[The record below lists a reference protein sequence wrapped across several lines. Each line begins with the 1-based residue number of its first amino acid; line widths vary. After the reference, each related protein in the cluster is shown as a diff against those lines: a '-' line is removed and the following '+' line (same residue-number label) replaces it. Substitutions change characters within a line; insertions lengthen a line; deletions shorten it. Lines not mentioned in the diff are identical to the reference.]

1 MCVFSW
7 KIPSIVHVHHGC
19 FLPYDVLHFMQCC
32 HYLLYTCFVGGGI
45 DYEDPTPDTLVF
57 VQNLASTSFPFVP
70 ICDNVTGEGNENVQL
85 TIFVPP
91 QYQHYVAT
99 QQPSTTTVIIIGKQ
113 HTIQCNIILRNYA
126 NNGCV
131 PT

>member
-1 MCVFSW
+1 MAVT
-7 KIPSIVHVHHGC
+7 GG
-19 FLPYDVLHFMQCC
+19 
-32 HYLLYTCFVGGGI
+32 TATGGGI

-99 QQPSTTTVIIIGKQ
+99 QQPSTTTVIIIDDCRG
-113 HTIQCNIILRNYA
+113 TTSIVDPIPVNDTVCLLYTSPSPRDS
-126 NNGCV
+126 
-131 PT
+131 